1 MHCQNCGTPLSADLR
16 FCPNCG
22 TAAPQNISQPSP
34 LDPTLAVSPNEPAPI
49 DPTVLA
55 SPYQPSPLP
64 PTSYGPPPPP
74 PSSNSPVPDPYA
86 AGYNPSG
93 QQIPHG
99 YNPTPMPPT
108 PNSYQPN
115 FYQQSTPAPNYHQAQ
130 PFPTPPVTP
139 PRKNRLGLIIGITAT
154 VLVVA
159 LCGLLAYGANLASK
173 STTSDSTT
181 TTQRSDTSTPNTENT
196 PTPTAS
202 MTSSTTP
209 SGNPIDPTAASIITD
224 AQTASSINQITAA
237 PINLTNTLQAKTDIY
252 VTFKLNNDN
261 FDFSKNTGYVN
272 VKFYADSTA
281 LDVSSTPL
289 TISEPAP
296 GGFFK
301 VQYLTAT
308 QQGAAELYWCLQPDC
323 SDEQLA
329 QVVTFTVTS

>member
-1 MHCQNCGTPLSADLR
+1 MHCHNCGTQLSSGIQ

-22 TAAPQNISQPSP
+22 TAAPKNVSQPIP
-34 LDPTLAVSPNEPAPI
+34 TDPTLAASPYEPVPV
-49 DPTVLA
+49 DPTLAA
-55 SPYQPSPLP
+55 SPYQPSPVP

-74 PSSNSPVPDPYA
+74 SNSPVPDPYA
-86 AGYNPSG
+86 GYNPLG
-93 QQIPHG
+93 AQTPHS
-99 YNPTPMPPT
+99 YNPMPAPI
-108 PNSYQPN
+108 PNSYQP
-115 FYQQSTPAPNYHQAQ
+115 YTSAPNYHQAQ

-139 PRKNRLGLIIGITAT
+139 PRKSQTGLIIGITAT
-154 VLVVA
+154 VLVVVI
-159 LCGLLAYGANLASK
+159 CGLFALGASLMSK
-173 STTSDSTT
+173 STTSDTTT
-181 TTQRSDTSTPNTENT
+181 TTQYSDTPTPYTEDTSTPT
-196 PTPTAS
+196 PST
-202 MTSSTTP
+202 TSSSTP

-237 PINLTNTLQAKTDIY
+237 PINLTNTFQTKTNIY

-261 FDFSKNTGYVN
+261 FDFSKNTGYVT

-281 LDVSSTPL
+281 LDVPSTPL

-301 VQYLTAT
+301 IQYLTSA
-308 QQGAAELYWCLQPDC
+308 QGAAELYWCQQPDC